1 MLALLKNRAFVYMPY
16 RQCVWGRDGWREGTP
31 PNANSRIGPCPVSQ
45 EMTCIYARWKIL
57 KSAAARAW
65 ETPSLTTVRR
75 RHAEGSI
82 VEARDKTTHVD

>member
-1 MLALLKNRAFVYMPY
+1 MEERVE
-16 RQCVWGRDGWREGTP
+16 RGRPLTQIPGSAHAR
-31 PNANSRIGPCPVSQ
+31 CL
-45 EMTCIYARWKIL
+45 CIYARWKIL
-57 KSAAARAW
+57 NSAAARAW

>member
-1 MLALLKNRAFVYMPY
+1 
-16 RQCVWGRDGWREGTP
+16 
-31 PNANSRIGPCPVSQ
+31 
-45 EMTCIYARWKIL
+45 MTCIYARWKIL

-65 ETPSLTTVRR
+65 ETPTLTTVRR